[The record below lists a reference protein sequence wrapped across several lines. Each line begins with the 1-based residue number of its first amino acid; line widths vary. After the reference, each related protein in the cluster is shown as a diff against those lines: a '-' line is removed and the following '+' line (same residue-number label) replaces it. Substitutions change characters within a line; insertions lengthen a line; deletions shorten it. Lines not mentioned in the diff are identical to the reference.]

1 MEIKKTT
8 WLEDFEETCQDIM
21 EDAFLL
27 DALAVY
33 VSIDEEFTRGVRE
46 DYLPQVYRRLSNYL
60 FQHALELH
68 RLEKRLG
75 LEG

>member
-46 DYLPQVYRRLSNYL
+46 EYLPQVYRRL